1 MIVVLRLVLA
11 LGGLAMIG
19 WGGWFLYDQLL
30 AEPSITTA
38 TAGWLLAGPVL
49 TDLLLMPVAA
59 ALGWALS
66 RLLPGSLRAP
76 VTAGLVVST
85 VLVAIAVPFLWR
97 AYAAN
102 HNPGL
107 VDGDYL
113 AGLGTALIVTWVA
126 VLLAALLNAVRK
138 RWQSQ

>member
-30 AEPSITTA
+30 AEPSITAA

-59 ALGWALS
+59 AAGWALS
-66 RLLPGSLRAP
+66 RLLPSSLRAP
-76 VTAGLVVST
+76 VAAGLVVST
-85 VLVAIAVPFLWR
+85 ALVAIAVPFLWR

-107 VDGDYL
+107 VDRDYL
-113 AGLGTALIVTWVA
+113 AGLGTALIVTWCA
-126 VLLAALLNAVRK
+126 VLLTALLNKLGNR
-138 RWQSQ
+138 